1 MKGTFPTFGLVGAVG
16 VTSMLFDLLLKYEP
30 SIVLTSK
37 YRLQAGH
44 QPLMTELKHDA
55 YHMIHSVCLTT

>member
-1 MKGTFPTFGLVGAVG
+1 VG